1 VVGDISGET
10 AEIEGTVEDSLQLSG
25 KLTVCAS
32 GRIRGNIKYGSIECM
47 EGAKLVGEIATDWEG
62 SFTEAPVVSD
72 RLEAFTAAVAED
84 NLDVDVEGD
93 KDL

>member
-1 VVGDISGET
+1 
-10 AEIEGTVEDSLQLSG
+10 
-25 KLTVCAS
+25 
-32 GRIRGNIKYGSIECM
+32 M
-47 EGAKLVGEIATDWEG
+47 EGAKLVGEIATDCEG

-93 KDL
+93 KGL